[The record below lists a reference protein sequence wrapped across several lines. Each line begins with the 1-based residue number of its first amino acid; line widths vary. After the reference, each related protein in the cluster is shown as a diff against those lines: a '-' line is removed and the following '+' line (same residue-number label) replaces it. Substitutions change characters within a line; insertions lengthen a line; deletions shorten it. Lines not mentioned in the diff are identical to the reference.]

1 MFGRLGWME
10 IAIIGVVVLVL
21 FGRGKIG
28 DVLGEMGKG
37 VKAFK
42 EGMQEGE
49 SKPKKGAKR
58 KK

>member
-1 MFGRLGWME
+1 MFGRLGWVE
-10 IAIIGVVVLVL
+10 IAVIALVVLVL

-28 DVLGEMGKG
+28 DVLEEMGRG

-42 EGMQEGE
+42 DGMNEA
-49 SKPKKGAKR
+49 PKKAKKS